1 MNSTVSTLPLSSDIM
16 LKHRKAEARNANL
29 MSLVESGL
37 NVIPFVPVGTIIKN
51 AANQIGTYRDLRFA
65 QKLETF
71 LFPLLEDF
79 DKDKFDSFLE
89 KVGDQKENVSQ
100 YLIRLLD
107 AAETDEKADMMG
119 CIYHAAVLGQIGHE
133 EMLRYC
139 DIIRKCFVFDLKQL
153 PKYLEPTDGDS
164 ITCQNLINVGL
175 IDNYSGG
182 MWKDEPD
189 VVINDFGRKLYDIL
203 SNEGYYNQK

>member
-1 MNSTVSTLPLSSDIM
+1 MDSAISTLPLSSDIM
-16 LKHRKAEARNANL
+16 LRRQKAQVRNTNI
-29 MSLVESGL
+29 MSLVENGL

-65 QKLETF
+65 QKLESF

-79 DKDKFDSFLE
+79 DKDKFDSFWE
-89 KVGDQKENVSQ
+89 KVGDKKENASQ
-100 YLIRLLD
+100 YLISLLD

-119 CIYHAAVLGQIGHE
+119 CVYHAAVLGQINHE
-133 EMLRYC
+133 EMLRFC
-139 DIIRKCFVFDLKQL
+139 DIIRKCFVFDLMQL
-153 PKYLEPTDGDS
+153 PKYLEPTDGES
-164 ITCQNLINVGL
+164 ICSQSLINVGL

-203 SNEGYYNQK
+203 SNEGYF